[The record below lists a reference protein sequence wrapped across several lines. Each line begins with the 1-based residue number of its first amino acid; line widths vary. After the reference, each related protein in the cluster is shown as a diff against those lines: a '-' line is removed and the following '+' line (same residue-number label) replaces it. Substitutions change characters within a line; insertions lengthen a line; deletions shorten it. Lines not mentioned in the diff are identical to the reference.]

1 MTEARVVKI
10 GIEKSRK
17 IGRVRGVAFKK
28 EKV

>member
-1 MTEARVVKI
+1 MTEARVAEM

-17 IGRVRGVAFKK
+17 IGGRGMVFKK